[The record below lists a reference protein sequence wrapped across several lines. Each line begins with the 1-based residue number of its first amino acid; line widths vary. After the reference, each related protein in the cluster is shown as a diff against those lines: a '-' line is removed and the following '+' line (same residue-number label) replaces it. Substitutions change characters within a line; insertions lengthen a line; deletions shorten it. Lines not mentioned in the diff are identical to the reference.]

1 MKDIENLENL
11 KIYKDT
17 DKKLTVKKNEKRLYK
32 KKVIPENAKAKPE
45 NEIREN

>member
-1 MKDIENLENL
+1 MKDIESL

-17 DKKLTVKKNEKRLYK
+17 DKKLTIKKNEQPLYK